1 MLQQHLLDS
10 WRRRTS
16 QLVSEPT
23 EVPKVWTKRLEDVD
37 KTIDEFWKNNER
49 GDSGDN
55 ASNSFW
61 SEEIAGGRFWKKKSK
76 LFFVANCGERVVK

>member
-16 QLVSEPT
+16 KLVSEPN
-23 EVPKVWTKRLEDVD
+23 EVLKVWTKRLEDVD
-37 KTIDEFWKNNER
+37 KTIDEFWRNNER
-49 GDSGDN
+49 EDSGDN

-76 LFFVANCGERVVK
+76 LFFIGNCGERVLK